1 MKVSRK
7 DIVLIV
13 ITVIMLGILVGGFIY
28 DRTPAL
34 LDRTNFFNISGDDN
48 LKVSDITK
56 YGFMY
61 NRVAYE
67 AKIEIVDGYWEKYYL
82 ILSNTYENEGQYM
95 NFMEFNK
102 YSGQNLSNVSIKPQP
117 SNDSVVW
124 LMGTKL
130 EVDNTE
136 LYKAYGNSKATEQTN
151 PTLNLGGETSL
162 STSVTTVAED
172 SYRGATVVYVID
184 QESDGK
190 SYLYIY
196 YSK

>member
-1 MKVSRK
+1 MKISKK

-34 LDRTNFFNISGDDN
+34 LDRTNFIDISGDDN

-82 ILSNTYENEGQYM
+82 LLSNIYENEGQYM

-102 YSGQNLSNVSIKPQP
+102 YANQSLSSVSIKPKP
-117 SNDSVVW
+117 SNDSIVW

-130 EVDNTE
+130 EVDNTQ
-136 LYKAYGNSKATEQTN
+136 LYKSYAN
-151 PTLNLGGETSL
+151 PTESTGRTLNIGGGETSL
-162 STSVTTVAED
+162 ATSVTTVAES
-172 SYRGATVVYVID
+172 SYRGSTVVYVID

-190 SYLYIY
+190 AYLYIY